1 MTQTPIV
8 CSWIQILDP
17 SISHIQSFQVL
28 NQFLQSKK
36 KKKEIKWLKTTLGI
50 KNILFLSP
58 HNNMLWALIRS
69 TSKSIQGICF
79 H

>member
-36 KKKEIKWLKTTLGI
+36 KKERNKMAQD
-50 KNILFLSP
+50 NIGYQEYIILISP
-58 HNNMLWALIRS
+58 
-69 TSKSIQGICF
+69 
-79 H
+79 